1 MLKIKVGILE
11 NVLDVIDA
19 NMIVKL
25 NVKAKTIMEATIE
38 VMNPTVKILIKLLW
52 HNDIRRTGICKTK
65 IPDTP
70 INNNDND
77 R

>member
-25 NVKAKTIMEATIE
+25 NVKAKTMMEATIE
-38 VMNPTVKILIKLLW
+38 VMNPTVKILIKLL
-52 HNDIRRTGICKTK
+52 
-65 IPDTP
+65 
-70 INNNDND
+70 
-77 R
+77 

>member
-25 NVKAKTIMEATIE
+25 NVKAKTMMEATIE

-52 HNDIRRTGICKTK
+52 HNDIRRTGIYKTK
-65 IPDTP
+65 IPDIP
-70 INNNDND
+70 INNNVND